1 VRQYNLQVVKI
12 DTYYN
17 LKFAKPDKD
26 KRLSQQKK
34 NSEIKLEIFNNT
46 ILGNINDILTVF
58 YK

>member
-1 VRQYNLQVVKI
+1 VVKI